1 MIDLHIHSE
10 RSDGSYSLEAIAML
24 YISMGFKYIG
34 ITDHDRLIDEHEI
47 RKAYS
52 GNDIHIIPGVEV
64 SSYDYETNRKVHL
77 LGYFIKNK
85 AILKDLLGK
94 VTLSRREVAKHI
106 IEALKADGYDICFTE
121 ALHMAGTGGVYK
133 QHILQSLHKKGYDD
147 ISELD
152 FKENGKYYCP
162 VEYADYKE
170 AIEAI
175 KGAGGIAVLAHPGE
189 TKVFDLIP
197 KLVESGLDGIQ
208 VKHPSHSKDDII
220 KSIELAEQ
228 YNLIKVTGSDNHGK
242 YSDSKID
249 FSELKLPENYE
260 KELIE
265 YLEYKIK
272 TENDS

>member
-1 MIDLHIHSE
+1 MIDLHIHSK

-34 ITDHDRLIDEHEI
+34 ITDHDRLIDYNEI
-47 RKAYS
+47 KKAYR

-64 SSYDYETNRKVHL
+64 SSYDYETERKVHL

-94 VTLSRREVAKHI
+94 VTLSRRDVAKHI
-106 IEALKADGYDICFTE
+106 IEALQKDGYDINFHE
-121 ALHMAGTGGVYK
+121 VLQMAGTGGVYK
-133 QHILQSLHKKGYDD
+133 QHILQCLRKKGYED
-147 ISELD
+147 ISESD
-152 FKENGKYYCP
+152 FKSGGKYYFP

-170 AIEAI
+170 AIDAI
-175 KGAGGIAVLAHPGE
+175 KEAGGIAVLAHPGE

-197 KLVESGLDGIQ
+197 KLVAEGLDGIQ
-208 VKHPSHSKDDII
+208 IKHPSHSEEDVKRC
-220 KSIELAEQ
+220 IEIADQ

-249 FSELKLPENYE
+249 FSKLQLDDEQE
-260 KELIE
+260 KELIA
-265 YLEYKIK
+265 YLDNKIQ
-272 TENDS
+272 TAEQY